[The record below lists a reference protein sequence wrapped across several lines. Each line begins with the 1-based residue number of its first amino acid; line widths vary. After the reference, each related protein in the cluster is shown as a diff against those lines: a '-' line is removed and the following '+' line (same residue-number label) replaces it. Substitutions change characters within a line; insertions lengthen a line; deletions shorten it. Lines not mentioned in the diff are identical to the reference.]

1 MFRHAVCNILVY
13 VIAMGTADVQAVCDV
28 LKREEEEEKILIDK
42 LKELLV
48 ENEVSEQSYTKVFFI
63 PQPVVEKYTLLTINR
78 NFMDR
83 NHYSMKNLLL
93 LVQCI
98 YDICNFYI

>member
-1 MFRHAVCNILVY
+1 MQFVIYSFMLKLWVRLMFRHAVCNILVY

-48 ENEVSEQSYTKVFFI
+48 ENKVSEQSYTKVFLYHSLWLRNI
-63 PQPVVEKYTLLTINR
+63 P
-78 NFMDR
+78 F
-83 NHYSMKNLLL
+83 
-93 LVQCI
+93 
-98 YDICNFYI
+98 

>member
-48 ENEVSEQSYTKVFFI
+48 ENKVSEQSYTKVFFI
-63 PQPVVEKYTLLTINR
+63 PQYTMVEKYTLLTINR
-78 NFMDR
+78 NFD
-83 NHYSMKNLLL
+83 SWTEIII
-93 LVQCI
+93 V
-98 YDICNFYI
+98 

>member
-1 MFRHAVCNILVY
+1 
-13 VIAMGTADVQAVCDV
+13 MGTADVQAVCDV
-28 LKREEEEEKILIDK
+28 LKREEEEETILIDK

-48 ENEVSEQSYTKVFFI
+48 ENKVSERSCTKVFFI
-63 PQPVVEKYTLLTINR
+63 PQSVVEKYTLLTNG

-83 NHYSMKNLLL
+83 NHYSTKIILL

-98 YDICNFYI
+98 YDICNFLNLRENSDIDP

>member
-1 MFRHAVCNILVY
+1 MFIHAVCNIFLH

-48 ENEVSEQSYTKVFFI
+48 ENKVSNQSYSVVFF
-63 PQPVVEKYTLLTINR
+63 
-78 NFMDR
+78 
-83 NHYSMKNLLL
+83 KNKM
-93 LVQCI
+93 VKF
-98 YDICNFYI
+98 NTTNG